1 MPILC
6 CQPKISQ
13 SSIGWEESPS
23 KDLKS
28 SSVDQAEHHVSY
40 TSDYQGSILAAYLIK
55 SEFSVFVRS
64 SPEGALVTRR
74 FPVQTV

>member
-1 MPILC
+1 M
-6 CQPKISQ
+6 
-13 SSIGWEESPS
+13 
-23 KDLKS
+23 
-28 SSVDQAEHHVSY
+28 DQAENPVSY
-40 TSDYQGSILAAYLIK
+40 TSDNKGISLAAYLIK